1 MENILLID
9 GLNFI
14 WKANIKFGAPN
25 NNSFGPNGEDYT
37 LIYNFF
43 RNLRALIEE
52 FSPFK
57 VFFVL
62 EGHPKFRYDLYSDYK
77 ANRIIKTASKQE
89 EMDKFHLS
97 KKEIIRLLK
106 YLPITI
112 AKAKDYECDDT
123 IATLCEDLKDENV
136 VIISND
142 SDYIQL
148 LQKGYNKL
156 RIFNSIKKEFMK
168 APDYPYIAWKC
179 LNGDKSDNIP
189 KLLTPSKAL
198 KTIMDPLL
206 FNNFLSLE
214 ENRSLF
220 NLNKNLIEFK
230 SVPKEDILLEEGI
243 KNLNNLKQEFSNM
256 KFESIVNDKSW
267 AKYVK
272 TFDCIL
278 V

>member
-14 WKANIKFGAPN
+14 WKANIKFSTPN
-25 NNSFGPNGEDYT
+25 SNSFGPNGEDYT

-43 RNLRALIEE
+43 RNLRALIEQ

-62 EGHPKFRYDLYSDYK
+62 EGHPKFRYDLYADYK

-89 EMDKFHLS
+89 EMDKFHIS
-97 KKEIIRLLK
+97 KKEIIRILK
-106 YLPITI
+106 HLPITI

-123 IATLCEDLKDENV
+123 IAALCEDLKEENV
-136 VIISND
+136 IIISND

-156 RIFNSIKKEFMK
+156 KIFNSIKKEFMQ
-168 APDYPYIAWKC
+168 APEYPYVAWKC

-189 KLLTPSKAL
+189 KLLTPAKAI
-198 KTIMDPLL
+198 KTISDATL
-206 FNNFLSLE
+206 FNNFLSIE

-220 NLNKNLIEFK
+220 NINKQLIEFRI
-230 SVPKEDILLEEGI
+230 VPKEEILLEEGF
-243 KNLNNLKQEFSNM
+243 KDLNKLKQEFINM
-256 KFESIVNDKSW
+256 KFESIINDKSW
-267 AKYVK
+267 NKYIK
-272 TFDCIL
+272 TFDCITC
-278 V
+278 